1 MTGRVETGERGRAVA
16 RLVVGV
22 IAAGAACWLPAGN
35 AHADE
40 TNTGSHNGP
49 RIGLVNVGQVD
60 DPMEDV
66 LEHFLLVGDGY
77 TWG

>member
-1 MTGRVETGERGRAVA
+1 MTGRVKTSERTRTVL

-22 IAAGAACWLPAGN
+22 LAAGATCWLPAGT

-66 LEHFLLVGDGY
+66 LEHFLLFGDGY
-77 TWG
+77 KWG

>member
-1 MTGRVETGERGRAVA
+1 MTGRVKTRVWGRTVL
-16 RLVVGV
+16 RVVVGV
-22 IAAGAACWLPAGN
+22 VAVGAVCWLPAGS
-35 AHADE
+35 AYADE

-66 LEHFLLVGDGY
+66 LEHFLLFGDGY
-77 TWG
+77 KWG

>member
-1 MTGRVETGERGRAVA
+1 M
-16 RLVVGV
+16 
-22 IAAGAACWLPAGN
+22 GAACWLPAGS
-35 AHADE
+35 AYADE

-66 LEHFLLVGDGY
+66 LEHFLLFGDGY
-77 TWG
+77 KWG

>member
-1 MTGRVETGERGRAVA
+1 V
-16 RLVVGV
+16 
-22 IAAGAACWLPAGN
+22 PAGS

-66 LEHFLLVGDGY
+66 LEHLLLIGDGY
-77 TWG
+77 SWN

>member
-1 MTGRVETGERGRAVA
+1 MRNEKAKVVA
-16 RLVVGV
+16 RWLTGVGSAAVV
-22 IAAGAACWLPAGN
+22 CWLPAGA

-40 TNTGSHNGP
+40 TNTASHNGP

-66 LEHFLLVGDGY
+66 LEHTLLFGDGY
-77 TWG
+77 RWG

>member
-1 MTGRVETGERGRAVA
+1 MVGRVQTRARARVVV
-16 RLVVGV
+16 RLVVGTL
-22 IAAGAACWLPAGN
+22 AAGAACWLPAG
-35 AHADE
+35 AAYADE

-66 LEHFLLVGDGY
+66 LEHFLLFGDGY
-77 TWG
+77 KWG